1 MSIRSRIPTCSKM
14 AGCSETLSCSK
25 SLSHLGVLERSQLT
39 LQFLGIDLSIRLLFS
54 VGHVPPLVSVS
65 PGLVRVT
72 LYVSWGVY
80 RCLQVQILVLRLSHR
95 DPGVT
100 VERHPA
106 APLAGMG
113 KSIPSCQGEI
123 NRVFQPPPELRQGG
137 IPSRGR
143 KQGCFQPPGQM
154 GLPGLAFRTWRSCG
168 RADSAATIWWRCT
181 PGGWNEDYE
190 PAPYLVRGRAAPC
203 AIANTRRERL
213 LDDMPSV
220 PPS

>member
-1 MSIRSRIPTCSKM
+1 M

-123 NRVFQPPPELRQGG
+123 NRVFQPPPELRHGG

-143 KQGCFQPPGQM
+143 KQGCFQPPW
-154 GLPGLAFRTWRSCG
+154 PGAVAWADVPDLAVMWHG
-168 RADSAATIWWRCT
+168 RWYSSTMVAKYTRGESARWL
-181 PGGWNEDYE
+181 E
-190 PAPYLVRGRAAPC
+190 
-203 AIANTRRERL
+203 
-213 LDDMPSV
+213 
-220 PPS
+220 